1 MIDRHAT
8 FSTAIFH
15 VDSIIHSIKIVILSV
30 VCATV
35 TTRYGEYTALQGEL
49 LKKSNKEVA

>member
-15 VDSIIHSIKIVILSV
+15 VDSIIHSIIIVILSV

-35 TTRYGEYTALQGEL
+35 TTRYENTALQGEF
-49 LKKSNKEVA
+49 LKESNKEVA

>member
-8 FSTAIFH
+8 FSTAIFQ